1 MNLIQTNPPA
11 TAALRLTIP
20 ESDLLAWLDRLK
32 KSTALTCALLFLLSF
47 SSYLLFTAFKGWP
60 IPSLHDEYS
69 YLLAADTFSGGRLSN
84 PTHPLATHFETFHVL
99 QHPSYSSKYP
109 PLPGLFLALGQ
120 LLGHPAL
127 GIYIISAL
135 TVAGIYWTL
144 RELFSHLWSLFG
156 VFLAWSQFAPY
167 SLYSFSY
174 MGGNSSAFGA
184 CLLLGA
190 ALRLLSRTY
199 PSPRHAILLSL
210 GAFVLAASRPF
221 EGFTLCS
228 LTGLLLS
235 AHFLLSLSPSLRRLW
250 LTRLF
255 PLSALVLALGAA
267 FILFH
272 NYRVTGHPLDL
283 PYSVYENSH
292 SNTPLFVLG
301 TPRAAALPH
310 TPHLQEFEKQFTA
323 AGFLEQGK
331 KSYWQRFGERFQ
343 IALEAFIPWWFP
355 GIFLLLLSA
364 TSSRPWTWF
373 AWSAIFMFIAA
384 CSFTVWF
391 SRHYLGGL
399 LPFFCLLAVTGAVQL
414 SRFSCNGRAWG
425 FHLLRASIW
434 FLFFLQVAVTIVAP
448 SASVRAEPFASY
460 RLAIQHK
467 LESLPGPDLILVSY
481 GPQASVH
488 EEWVYNRADI
498 DHAPVVWAH
507 SLNPAQDQKLM
518 DYFSNRRIWRL
529 QVDEKAS
536 EPVEISAFPNASGD
550 RTK

>member
-1 MNLIQTNPPA
+1 MNLIQTSPPA
-11 TAALRLTIP
+11 TAAPRLTIP

-32 KSTALTCALLFLLSF
+32 KSTALTCALLFFLSF
-47 SSYLLFTAFKGWP
+47 SSCLLFAAFKGWP

-69 YLLAADTFSGGRLSN
+69 YLLAADTFAEGRLSN
-84 PTHPLATHFETFHVL
+84 PSHPLAAHFETFHVL

-109 PLPGLFLALGQ
+109 PLPGLLLALGQ

-135 TVAGIYWTL
+135 TVAGIYWAL

-156 VFLAWSQFAPY
+156 SFLAWSQFAPY
-167 SLYSFSY
+167 SFYSFSY
-174 MGGNSSAFGA
+174 MGGNSSALGA

-190 ALRLLSRTY
+190 ALRLLSRTD
-199 PSPRHAILLSL
+199 PSPRHAVLLSL

-221 EGFTLCS
+221 EGFILCS

-235 AHFLLSLSPSLRRLW
+235 AHFLLSLSPALRRLW

-255 PLSALVLALGAA
+255 PPAALVMILGAA

-272 NYRVTGHPLDL
+272 NYRVTGHAFDL
-283 PYSVYENSH
+283 PYSAYENSH
-292 SNTPLFVLG
+292 SNTPLFIPG
-301 TPRAAALPH
+301 TPRAATLPD
-310 TPHLQEFEKQFTA
+310 TPHLREFEKQFTV

-331 KSYWQRFGERFQ
+331 KSYWQRFGERCQ

-355 GIFLLLLSA
+355 GIILLLLSA

-373 AWSAIFMFIAA
+373 AWSAIFLVIAA

-391 SRHYLGGL
+391 SPHYLGGL

-414 SRFSCNGRAWG
+414 SRFRCSGHAWG
-425 FHLLRASIW
+425 FHLLRTSIW
-434 FLFFLQVAVTIVAP
+434 FLFFLQVTATLVAP
-448 SASVRAEPFASY
+448 AAMARAEPFASR

-481 GPQASVH
+481 GPRASVH

-507 SLNPAQDQKLM
+507 SLDPAQDQKLM
-518 DYFSNRRIWRL
+518 NYFSNRRIWRL

-536 EPVEISAFPNASGD
+536 EPVEISAFPDASGN